1 MLQRPLKGTYDVL
14 PGQSRKWQY
23 IEKYI
28 PGDLQKLRN

>member
-1 MLQRPLKGTYDVL
+1 MLTKAPKGDEGCPSGTV
-14 PGQSRKWQY
+14 QKWQY